1 MSKNAKKTETVT
13 FVQGKKDVA
22 KKVTVKIPKGYKRTN
37 MTSHGAPVY
46 TNGKDYIFPDKDG
59 HNGGVW
65 KKAKN
70 KKLLDKKET
79 RAGTYDENLNRIGD

>member
-1 MSKNAKKTETVT
+1 
-13 FVQGKKDVA
+13 
-22 KKVTVKIPKGYKRTN
+22 
-37 MTSHGAPVY
+37 MTPHGVPVY
-46 TNGKDYIFPDKDG
+46 TNGKDYISPDKDG
-59 HNGGVW
+59 HNGGIW